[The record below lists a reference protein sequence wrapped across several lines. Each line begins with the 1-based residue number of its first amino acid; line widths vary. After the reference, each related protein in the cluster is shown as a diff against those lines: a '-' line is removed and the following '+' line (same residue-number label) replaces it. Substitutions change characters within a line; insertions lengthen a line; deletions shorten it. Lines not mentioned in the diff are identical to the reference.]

1 MILEWMRFAIAAVLA
16 ILGLCSFGAA
26 VLGAYRFGF
35 VLNRM
40 HAAGIGDTAGIFL
53 MIASLA
59 VARGLHM
66 DTLKLIVLV
75 FFLWFTSPVSTHF
88 LGQVE
93 FYTNPLLSRRKETAM
108 VLTKI
113 AEIILLI
120 LLVVCAVGVNF
131 GKSLLQ
137 AVIIFMS
144 YSSIMCILW
153 VLLESPDLAI
163 TEAAVGA
170 GVSSVLFMLTLRR
183 IHTEDLRL
191 EALQQEAG
199 ESDPSQSAEA
209 SQNESSSETGITG
222 E

>member
-1 MILEWMRFAIAAVLA
+1 
-16 ILGLCSFGAA
+16 
-26 VLGAYRFGF
+26 
-35 VLNRM
+35 
-40 HAAGIGDTAGIFL
+40 
-53 MIASLA
+53 
-59 VARGLHM
+59 
-66 DTLKLIVLV
+66 
-75 FFLWFTSPVSTHF
+75 
-88 LGQVE
+88 
-93 FYTNPLLSRRKETAM
+93 M

-170 GVSSVLFMLTLRR
+170 GVSGVLFLAALRQIR
-183 IHTEDLRL
+183 EADSEEENSRSPRRSGKED
-191 EALQQEAG
+191 EAPR
-199 ESDPSQSAEA
+199 DV
-209 SQNESSSETGITG
+209 
-222 E
+222 